1 MPKQYGA
8 PTGPASPA
16 AGAQRPKAG
25 QASPQEIHQRL
36 DAYEKHLNDEHMRI
50 QAVRAKVPR
59 GTSGG
64 MPSGLRGRQIDREV
78 DKQSK

>member
-8 PTGPASPA
+8 PTGPAAPA
-16 AGAQRPKAG
+16 AGAQRPVAR
-25 QASPQEIHQRL
+25 QASPDEIHRNL

-59 GTSGG
+59 GTSGI
-64 MPSGLRGRQIDREV
+64 PTGLRGRQIDREV
-78 DKQSK
+78 VKLTK